1 MRPTSLLAVLASSL
15 SLSQAASLQK
25 LNVTLERNPS
35 NVGFYIYV
43 PDQLVTSPPILVNPH
58 WCHGDAPSAFAGSNF
73 ASLASQYG
81 FIVIYPDSPNL
92 ADKCWDVSSRVTL
105 THDGGGDS
113 QGIVSM
119 VNWTLEKY
127 KGDATRVF
135 VTGVSSGAMM
145 TNVLVGAYP
154 DVFAGGSAFA
164 GVPFG
169 CYGVNVPTNSSD
181 VDYWNSDCAEGR
193 VQYSPAE
200 WASIVRAAYPGYGSG
215 WRPKMQVFHGTVD
228 EVLNYTNFGE
238 EIKEWTGVFG
248 LSQTP
253 TATIQDTPLANWTKQ
268 TYGNGGW
275 FEAYSAL
282 NVPHNIPV
290 QADVSV
296 DWFDLRCDGE
306 DCFRWGSGGPKM
318 STGGE

>member
-1 MRPTSLLAVLASSL
+1 MRLTSLLAGLASSF

-25 LNVTLERNPS
+25 INVTLEHNPS
-35 NVGFYIYV
+35 NVGFYLYV
-43 PDQLVTSPPILVNPH
+43 PDQLVASPPVLVNPH
-58 WCHGDAPSAFAGSNF
+58 WCHGDAPSAFTGSNF
-73 ASLASQYG
+73 ATLASQYG

-92 ADKCWDVSSRVTL
+92 ADKCWDVSSRATL

-127 KGDATRVF
+127 KGDARRVF

-169 CYGVNVPTNSSD
+169 CYGVDIPTNSSD

-193 VQYSPAE
+193 IQYSPAE
-200 WASIVRAAYPGYGSG
+200 WASIVRAAYPGYGSE
-215 WRPKMQVFHGTVD
+215 WRPRMQVFHGTAD

-253 TATIQDTPLANWTKQ
+253 TATIQDNPLANWTKQ
-268 TYGNGGW
+268 IYGNGSW

-290 QADVSV
+290 QVDVAV

-318 STGGE
+318 